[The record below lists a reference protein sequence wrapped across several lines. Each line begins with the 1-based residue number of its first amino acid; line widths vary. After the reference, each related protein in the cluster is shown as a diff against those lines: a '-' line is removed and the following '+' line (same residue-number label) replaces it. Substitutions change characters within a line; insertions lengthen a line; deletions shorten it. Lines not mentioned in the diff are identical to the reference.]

1 MNVYEQLQKMIEEDN
16 NTDTLKEILYELKE
30 IKKLLSKKEFANT
43 KQKRYNKKS
52 QDYYDFVYKL
62 RKELRADVNNN
73 KFPEVNFNNQ
83 RLGVNYKGW
92 IYDKETTLELPAK
105 EAFKVYE
112 YLYENRDNLDNLIK
126 KWYNIISLKCYLKT
140 QFV

>member
-1 MNVYEQLQKMIEEDN
+1 MNVYEQLQKMIEQEN
-16 NTDTLKEILYELKE
+16 SQDTLKEILAELRE
-30 IKKLLSKKEFANT
+30 IKKLLSKEYANT

-52 QDYYDFVYKL
+52 QEYYDFVYKL

-73 KFPEVNFNNQ
+73 KFPEISFNNQ
-83 RLGVNYKGW
+83 RLGINYKGW
-92 IYDKETTLELPAK
+92 MYDKETTLELSAK